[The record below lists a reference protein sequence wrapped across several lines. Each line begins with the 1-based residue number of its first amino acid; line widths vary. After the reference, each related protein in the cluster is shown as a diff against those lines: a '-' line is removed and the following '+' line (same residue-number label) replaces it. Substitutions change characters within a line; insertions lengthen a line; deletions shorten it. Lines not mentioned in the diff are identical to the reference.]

1 MISPSMTSA
10 LAQSLQMPGVSGMAN
25 NTLLLE
31 FGRHDGPEVL
41 EEVVSGMLMAR
52 VPRMNR
58 LVLRH
63 SENFFGTR
71 KSIHV
76 WLTWHDVRN
85 ANLMILL
92 SYILLGHRD
101 WHGAEVSLFA
111 AYPRKEVKE
120 RAEEIHGMI
129 SEGRLLIS
137 EKNVLVIPTND
148 GIDFERLVEARSAN
162 ADLVLLGFTDVR
174 LAQKREDLFLRFPK
188 LRDVLFVSAEETI
201 FID

>member
-1 MISPSMTSA
+1 
-10 LAQSLQMPGVSGMAN
+10 MA
-25 NTLLLE
+25 
-31 FGRHDGPEVL
+31 G
-41 EEVVSGMLMAR
+41 

-63 SENFFGTR
+63 GENFFGTR

-76 WLTWHDVRN
+76 WLTWHDARN

-111 AYPRKEVKE
+111 AYPHREVKE

-137 EKNVLVIPTND
+137 EKNVLVIPTAD
-148 GIDFERLVEARSAN
+148 GIDFERLVEARSAK
-162 ADLVLLGFTDVR
+162 ADLVMVGFTDTR
-174 LAQKREDLFLRFPK
+174 LLQKRADLFLRFPE